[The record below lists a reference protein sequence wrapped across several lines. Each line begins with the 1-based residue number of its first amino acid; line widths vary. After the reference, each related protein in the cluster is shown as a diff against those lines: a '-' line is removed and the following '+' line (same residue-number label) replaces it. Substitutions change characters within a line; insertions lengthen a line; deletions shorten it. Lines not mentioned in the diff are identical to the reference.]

1 MVLGFILYESFD
13 LVYHVGK
20 FTINGVFGIY
30 NWYYDINNYIPIK
43 GMDKYGLLEDKID
56 KLTKQIELINMTNKK

>member
-20 FTINGVFGIY
+20 FTVNGVFGIY
-30 NWYYDINNYIPIK
+30 NWYYDINNYKPIQ
-43 GMDKYGLLEDKID
+43 GMDRYELLEDKID
-56 KLTKQIELINMTNKK
+56 NLTKQIELINMSK

>member
-20 FTINGVFGIY
+20 ITVNGVFGIY
-30 NWYYDINNYIPIK
+30 NWYYDINNYTPIT
-43 GMDKYGLLEDKID
+43 GMNKYELLEDKID
-56 KLTKQIELINMTNKK
+56 NLTKQIELINMSKS

>member
-20 FTINGVFGIY
+20 ITVNGVFGIY
-30 NWYYDINNYIPIK
+30 NWYYDINNYIPIQ
-43 GMDKYGLLEDKID
+43 GMNKYELLEDKID
-56 KLTKQIELINMTNKK
+56 NLTKQIELINMSKS

>member
-20 FTINGVFGIY
+20 ITVNGVFGIY
-30 NWYYDINNYIPIK
+30 NWYYDINNYIPIQ
-43 GMDKYGLLEDKID
+43 GMNKYELLEDKID
-56 KLTKQIELINMTNKK
+56 NLTKQIELINMSK

>member
-20 FTINGVFGIY
+20 FTVNGVFGIY
-30 NWYYDINNYIPIK
+30 NWYYDINNYKPIQ
-43 GMDKYGLLEDKID
+43 GMDRYELLEDKID
-56 KLTKQIELINMTNKK
+56 NLTKQIELINMSKS

>member
-20 FTINGVFGIY
+20 FTVNGVFGIY
-30 NWYYDINNYIPIK
+30 NWYYDINNYIPIQ
-43 GMDKYGLLEDKID
+43 GMNKYELLEDKID
-56 KLTKQIELINMTNKK
+56 NLTKQIELINMSKS

>member
-20 FTINGVFGIY
+20 ITVNGVFGIY
-30 NWYYDINNYIPIK
+30 NWYYDINNYTPIT
-43 GMDKYGLLEDKID
+43 GMNKYELLEDKID
-56 KLTKQIELINMTNKK
+56 NLTKQIELINMSK

>member
-20 FTINGVFGIY
+20 FTVNGVFGIY
-30 NWYYDINNYIPIK
+30 NWYYDINNYIPIQ
-43 GMDKYGLLEDKID
+43 GMNKYELLEDKID
-56 KLTKQIELINMTNKK
+56 NLTKQIELINMSK

>member
-20 FTINGVFGIY
+20 FTVNGVFGIY
-30 NWYYDINNYIPIK
+30 NWYYDINNYTPIK

-56 KLTKQIELINMTNKK
+56 KLTKQIELINMSK

>member
-20 FTINGVFGIY
+20 ITVNGVFGIY
-30 NWYYDINNYIPIK
+30 NWYYDINKYIPIK
-43 GMDKYGLLEDKID
+43 GMNKYELLEDKID
-56 KLTKQIELINMTNKK
+56 NLTKQIELINMSK